1 MKMTAARTFITSQS
15 ERAILTGIIG
25 LKSSATAPNSHVR
38 RTLCRAYSRLAIY
51 AEEPHIKTLRSTY
64 MKYGHWVEAAI
75 RRTTAHAAEGMVSFF
90 TCSFML
96 FPKLFELGLLVTHL
110 CKTTPKRTDQKEY
123 KNKGDDIHSHPA

>member
-1 MKMTAARTFITSQS
+1 
-15 ERAILTGIIG
+15 
-25 LKSSATAPNSHVR
+25 
-38 RTLCRAYSRLAIY
+38 
-51 AEEPHIKTLRSTY
+51 

-90 TCSFML
+90 TCSFI
-96 FPKLFELGLLVTHL
+96 GLLVTHL